1 MTAIRG
7 IKDTF
12 QDSPIN
18 KTLNIIVPFNSS
30 YHPNMT
36 SDKLI
41 IAIDNSKSN
50 YISEKLISEFINIG
64 YYIIPSIIIIG
75 LIIGLI
81 SYIQVKLINSKLEI
95 SKQIKWVR
103 NIYSNYKLKSILPN
117 YYHKKAKQSPYI
129 SAQPTPLTL
138 PSCQRLDSVERG
150 QNLQVRFSI
159 PYRRYQ
165 SSDNL
170 NTNEEHR
177 ITITTV
183 VQKSPKM
190 IPL

>member
-7 IKDTF
+7 INDTI
-12 QDSPIN
+12 QDTPIN
-18 KTLNIIVPFNSS
+18 KTVNIIVSFNSS
-30 YHPNMT
+30 YNDT
-36 SDKLI
+36 TDKLT

-50 YISEKLISEFINIG
+50 YISEFINIG
-64 YYIIPSIIIIG
+64 YYITLSI

-81 SYIQVKLINSKLEI
+81 SYIQVKVINSKLQI
-95 SKQIKWVR
+95 SKPIKWVKDV
-103 NIYSNYKLKSILPN
+103 YSNYNLKSILPTH
-117 YYHKKAKQSPYI
+117 YHKKAKQSPYI
-129 SAQPTPLTL
+129 CAQPTPLTL
-138 PSCQRLDSVERG
+138 PSCQRLDSLEKD

-165 SSDNL
+165 SSENI

-183 VQKSPKM
+183 VQKSPKL